1 MDVILYQV
9 PSYDYLTTPNAVE
22 LQQSLYETDALLPLH
37 KKQRH
42 YQHQPASTD
51 QYELYQNQIELQG
64 VKRVKNSVQGQ
75 FVGEKLTEKLC
86 TAVISML
93 A

>member
-42 YQHQPASTD
+42 YQQALININCIKIKLSCKESK
-51 QYELYQNQIELQG
+51 EL
-64 VKRVKNSVQGQ
+64 KTQ
-75 FVGEKLTEKLC
+75 FKDNFEER
-86 TAVISML
+86 S
-93 A
+93 